1 MEILAVARS
10 FMKDA
15 KKRILCVEDN
25 LDSCE
30 MLAKFLGILGY
41 EVISANNGADALR
54 IARSEQF
61 DTYVLDNWLPDMT
74 GIELCKQIRAFDT
87 DTPIIFYSAAVRE
100 ADRYEGMSAGAQAY
114 INKPGNIEE
123 LEKTIPS
130 LLKRGNG
137 KN

>member
-1 MEILAVARS
+1 
-10 FMKDA
+10 MKNA
-15 KKRILCVEDN
+15 KKRILCVDDN

-30 MLAKFLGILGY
+30 MLAKFLEILGY
-41 EVISANNGADALR
+41 EVISVNNGANALR
-54 IARSEQF
+54 IAKSEQF

-87 DTPIIFYSAAVRE
+87 DTPIIFYSAAVME
-100 ADRYEGMSAGAQAY
+100 ADRHEGMSAGAQAY

-130 LLKRGNG
+130 LLRRGNG
-137 KN
+137 KH